1 MLGSLTQITPDKRGY
16 LGDTDTILSLL
27 NNSWNVLNHLEK
39 KTPNELDE
47 LEGYS
52 PITLLDGGS
61 ADNGGQIDYIT
72 LCRDKKLL
80 FQSWQ
85 PLWNCLTL
93 ATLSLSKDDFP
104 RINDKYFHEIDET
117 ASKMGISNISTI
129 DGIGIL
135 KDTYACAVASC
146 GDGANCSIPSLPSDN
161 FWESNKVEWDTL
173 SGHMSYVCHNLE
185 GQVNIDVA
193 GPGVIMSYMMQN
205 ALALYAWLLLWLFS
219 WGEYANASRRRGR
232 VTLPA
237 GFGRFVDRM
246 EQGNLTNATRTFLV
260 EFHEA
265 ECFFIMAISIAILY
279 ANSQGAIFNGVEN
292 WQSLINTRKSIVTL
306 ASTGAMPIV
315 LTQLS
320 LRNSRINSFYCL
332 FLSIVSLLL
341 VGLAADTGLKP
352 DVDSVYDM
360 FKDENNLIDCGNHPS
375 LRTFCLSDGSYATT
389 SAYFQLA
396 TLLAYFALIS
406 MIVLKIIH
414 RLSERG

>member
-1 MLGSLTQITPDKRGY
+1 
-16 LGDTDTILSLL
+16 
-27 NNSWNVLNHLEK
+27 
-39 KTPNELDE
+39 
-47 LEGYS
+47 
-52 PITLLDGGS
+52 
-61 ADNGGQIDYIT
+61 
-72 LCRDKKLL
+72 
-80 FQSWQ
+80 
-85 PLWNCLTL
+85 
-93 ATLSLSKDDFP
+93 
-104 RINDKYFHEIDET
+104 
-117 ASKMGISNISTI
+117 
-129 DGIGIL
+129 
-135 KDTYACAVASC
+135 
-146 GDGANCSIPSLPSDN
+146 
-161 FWESNKVEWDTL
+161 
-173 SGHMSYVCHNLE
+173 
-185 GQVNIDVA
+185 
-193 GPGVIMSYMMQN
+193 MSYMMQN

-237 GFGRFVDRM
+237 GFGRFLDRM

-320 LRNSRINSFYCL
+320 LRHSRINSFYCL

-352 DVDSVYDM
+352 DADSVYDM

-414 RLSERG
+414 GLSERGWVLKHKWLTQSRNSSSGRGSKVRSCTKKLATHLANVTILIAEAWVLVYTYMNIATTYSSLREPDVDTSTITWNVGQVIAVLIWAPIICKYLYLISR